1 VTFLTERRLAVGILT
16 LAVGIVVGVLFGY
29 LAGVAVVLG
38 LVTIVLLTR
47 SMGAELEIE
56 GRTTRYWGRRVMGSD
71 TDEPPKR

>member
-1 VTFLTERRLAVGILT
+1 VTFLTKRRLVVGILT
-16 LAVGIVVGVLFGY
+16 LAVAILVGVVFGY
-29 LAGVAVVLG
+29 LAGLAVVLA

-56 GRTTRYWGRRVMGSD
+56 GRTTRHWGRRVMGSD